1 MKNDAHEY
9 WWSQYMQ
16 VKSSILVNKI
26 LFVPG
31 KGAAI
36 NVYPWVTTQILL
48 PNKNFNYLNNHYT
61 ENMKFYAELLDEI
74 DVYREWKGSFLH
86 DLRAFNSQ

>member
-1 MKNDAHEY
+1 MLMVSTA
-9 WWSQYMQ
+9 
-16 VKSSILVNKI
+16 KI

-36 NVYPWVTTQILL
+36 NVYPWLTATQVLM
-48 PNKNFNYLNNHYT
+48 PNKNYNFLNNHYT

-74 DVYREWKGSFLH
+74 YVYRELKDSLLH
-86 DLRAFNSQ
+86 DVRAFHSQ